1 MFSQRKRAALFLVL
15 VFLCGLLAGAVA
27 TNLWVDRGPG
37 TVRFRMDSPS
47 SSRRQRAVERFA
59 RRLNL
64 TPEQAT
70 QLNEILDEVRDA
82 YQEQELVIESL
93 RQEAP
98 ARIREI
104 LDDEQ
109 KAEYDEML
117 SRGDRRRRR
126 RERDRDD

>member
-27 TNLWVDRGPG
+27 TNLLVDRGPG
-37 TVRFRMDSPS
+37 TVRFRIDSPS

-70 QLNEILDEVRDA
+70 QLNEILDVVRDA
-82 YQEQELVIESL
+82 YQEQELAIERL

-109 KAEYDEML
+109 KEEFDEML

>member
-27 TNLWVDRGPG
+27 TNLWEDRGPG
-37 TVRFRMDSPS
+37 TVRFRMSSPS
-47 SSRRQRAVERFA
+47 SSSRQQRAVERFA

-64 TPEQAT
+64 TPEQTT
-70 QLNEILDEVRDA
+70 QLNEILDETSNA
-82 YQEQELVIESL
+82 YQEHELAVERL

-104 LDDEQ
+104 LDDGQ
-109 KAEYDEML
+109 KAEFDEL
-117 SRGDRRRRR
+117 LARRNRRRD
-126 RERDRDD
+126 RDRDD

>member
-64 TPEQAT
+64 TSEQTT

-82 YQEQELVIESL
+82 YQEQELVIERL

-109 KAEYDEML
+109 KAEFDEML

-126 RERDRDD
+126 HERDRDD

>member
-47 SSRRQRAVERFA
+47 SSRRQRAVERFTG
-59 RRLNL
+59 RLNL

-70 QLNEILDEVRDA
+70 QLNQILDEVRDT
-82 YQEQELVIESL
+82 YQEQESVIERL

-109 KAEYDEML
+109 KTEFDEML

>member
-15 VFLCGLLAGAVA
+15 VFLCGLLAGAVV

-64 TPEQAT
+64 TSEQAT
-70 QLNEILDEVRDA
+70 HLN
-82 YQEQELVIESL
+82 
-93 RQEAP
+93 
-98 ARIREI
+98 EI

-109 KAEYDEML
+109 KAEFDEML

-126 RERDRDD
+126 HERDRDD

>member
-27 TNLWVDRGPG
+27 TNLWVDREPG

-70 QLNEILDEVRDA
+70 HLNEILDEVRDA
-82 YQEQELVIESL
+82 YQEQELVIERL

-109 KAEYDEML
+109 KAEFDDML

>member
-15 VFLCGLLAGAVA
+15 VFLCGLLAGAVV

-64 TPEQAT
+64 TPQQAT
-70 QLNEILDEVRDA
+70 HLNEILDEVRDA
-82 YQEQELVIESL
+82 YQEQELVIERL

-98 ARIREI
+98 NRIREI

-109 KAEYDEML
+109 KAEFDDML

>member
-27 TNLWVDRGPG
+27 TNLWVDREPG

-70 QLNEILDEVRDA
+70 QLNQILDEVRDA
-82 YQEQELVIESL
+82 YQEQELVIERL

-109 KAEYDEML
+109 KAEFDEML

-126 RERDRDD
+126 HERDRDD

>member
-1 MFSQRKRAALFLVL
+1 VGFSPERWLPI
-15 VFLCGLLAGAVA
+15 CGWTGGQ
-27 TNLWVDRGPG
+27 GPSG
-37 TVRFRMDSPS
+37 SGWTPPS
-47 SSRRQRAVERFA
+47 SSRRQRAVERFTG
-59 RRLNL
+59 RLNL

-70 QLNEILDEVRDA
+70 QLNQILDEVRDT
-82 YQEQELVIESL
+82 YQEQESVIERL

-98 ARIREI
+98 ASIREI

-109 KAEYDEML
+109 ETEFDEML

>member
-27 TNLWVDRGPG
+27 ANLWVDRGPG

-82 YQEQELVIESL
+82 YQEQELVIERL

-109 KAEYDEML
+109 KAEFDEML

>member
-27 TNLWVDRGPG
+27 TNLWVDREPG

-64 TPEQAT
+64 TPQQAT
-70 QLNEILDEVRDA
+70 HLNEILDEVRDA
-82 YQEQELVIESL
+82 YQEQELVIERL

-109 KAEYDEML
+109 KAEFDEML

-126 RERDRDD
+126 HERDRDD